1 MYPAVL
7 ELGASPEPDGR
18 TGDSW
23 TPVRIVSPKVHKIRL
38 REPLGDR
45 AGGSDRYDIDEPL
58 ETSKVIRIARIERES
73 CSAGCCRD
81 EEIHRSSAT
90 RLASARDFGCV
101 DPPIGPGRL
110 SVEGKGIECCFC
122 PL

>member
-1 MYPAVL
+1 M
-7 ELGASPEPDGR
+7 
-18 TGDSW
+18 
-23 TPVRIVSPKVHKIRL
+23 TPQDHKIRL
-38 REPLGDR
+38 PEPLGDR
-45 AGGSDRYDIDEPL
+45 VGGSDRDDIYEPL

-81 EEIHRSSAT
+81 EEIHPSSAT
-90 RLASARDFGCV
+90 RLASARDFGSV